1 MEIIKDGNL
10 ILAIIHR
17 AQEWKEG
24 LDFLTPGDLFVQ
36 AGTWRYAKGKRLDS
50 HMHQDYERKTFKTQE
65 VVYIRKGSIRA
76 TLFNQARAKI
86 KEFELH
92 TGDLAIFANGGH
104 GYEILED
111 DTQVLEVKN
120 GPFVNVELDKVKF

>member
-1 MEIIKDGNL
+1 MEVIRDGDI

-50 HMHQDYERKTFKTQE
+50 HMHKDYEGKDFKTKE
-65 VVYIRKGSIRA
+65 VIYIRKGSIRA
-76 TLFNQARAKI
+76 TLFGQDRAKI
-86 KEFELH
+86 KEFELRE
-92 TGDLAIFANGGH
+92 GDLAIFANGGH
-104 GYEILED
+104 GYEIFGDDKQDLEIK
-111 DTQVLEVKN
+111 KN
-120 GPFVNVELDKVKF
+120 HIIQI